1 MWAASVLRTY
11 PAIQDCDVGASCN
24 GNLVSTRSRV
34 VHTSEIACPA
44 KEIEDV
50 GRVIEK
56 VVSRIRLTADSPY
69 ETRAIAVQQSRE
81 ETERLGC
88 NDVCL
93 PRLKRDKSRVFPAGT
108 MLRKQRKP
116 TATVG
121 SDDCH
126 RGRPNDFANWMKGI
140 HSPHCLLAAFD
151 HRRL

>member
-34 VHTSEIACPA
+34 VQTSEIACPA

-69 ETRAIAVQQSRE
+69 QTRAIALQQSRA
-81 ETERLGC
+81 ETERRAW

-93 PRLKRDKSRVFPAGT
+93 SRPARDNPG
-108 MLRKQRKP
+108 
-116 TATVG
+116 
-121 SDDCH
+121 
-126 RGRPNDFANWMKGI
+126 
-140 HSPHCLLAAFD
+140 
-151 HRRL
+151 